1 MKNIKYLLLFIL
13 SLSTLTSCV
22 NDSEDSTLNAEGPNL
37 VTFDRVVDNLT
48 GVALLGGAEY
58 TFMKKIKVVGPT
70 VSTLTGDVT
79 VTFKVA
85 AGTTANG
92 TMYRIN
98 NPTLTL
104 TAKDHYL
111 GLLSITIT
119 TLGNEPPA
127 EGTPAAATYK
137 APVLNLELVATSAE
151 NVIGSGKIGQFTL
164 NFTPRNPWAGDY
176 SSHLIYR
183 HPTATGGTYPNNI
196 YSDTVIDKTL
206 TGITARKAELD
217 WFANFGPYLSYITVN
232 PDNTINY
239 QVADTWSYDVK
250 AGDPNRPDL
259 ISHYDP
265 ADGKLYLYY
274 HYTGAGGDRI
284 FWEVFTPKF

>member
-13 SLSTLTSCV
+13 SLSTLSSCV

-70 VSTLTGDVT
+70 VTTLTSDVT

-85 AGTTANG
+85 TGTTANG

-98 NPTLTL
+98 NPTVTL

-111 GLLSITIT
+111 GLVSITIT

-127 EGTPAAATYK
+127 EGSPEAATYK
-137 APVLNLELVATSAE
+137 APVLNLELVATGAA
-151 NVIGSGKIGQFTL
+151 NVISSGKIGQFTL

-176 SSHLIYR
+176 TAHLIYR
-183 HPTATGGTYPNNI
+183 HPSGGTGIYPNNI
-196 YSDTVIDKTL
+196 LSEGDTDKTL
-206 TGITARKAELD
+206 TGITARKAEVDL
-217 WFANFGPYLSYITVN
+217 FAGFGAYLSYITVN

-239 QVADTWSYDVK
+239 QVADTWAYEVK
-250 AGDPNRPDL
+250 AGDPNRSDL

-265 ADGKLYLYY
+265 ANGKLYLYY
-274 HYTGAGGDRI
+274 HYIGASGPRI